1 MSGARNVHQAH
12 PQRYPKGICTV
23 NIAQEK
29 ELREGGFTSM
39 AGSVRPV
46 DMAPLATPTN
56 RTEWRSLATQHLAE
70 EHGGIAKQL
79 AWEYMMGDIRGEV

>member
-12 PQRYPKGICTV
+12 PQRYLKGICPV
-23 NIAQEK
+23 NIALEK
-29 ELREGGFTSM
+29 DLREGGFTSM
-39 AGSVRPV
+39 DGSVRPV

-56 RTEWRSLATQHLAE
+56 RTEWRFLASQHLAE

-79 AWEYMMGDIRGEV
+79 AWEYMMGNVRVEV

>member
-1 MSGARNVHQAH
+1 
-12 PQRYPKGICTV
+12 
-23 NIAQEK
+23 
-29 ELREGGFTSM
+29 M